1 VQVLRLTP
9 GVYYSYE
16 SFLNA
21 FINTLRVVFS
31 LCKIILIHPK
41 DILSMRNKI
50 ILAMAAAGMMYG
62 ASVFAA
68 DTTPTTAGPF
78 GSGKILFTGTI
89 TNSPCNIAPGDDAIT
104 VPFGQIS
111 YRKLNTADATTES
124 KPFTIHLQ
132 NCAFDPN
139 ETTIAGSAGKMSKVT
154 VSFSGT
160 ADTSGKAYV
169 STGRAQHVG
178 VQLLKSDNTT
188 IIEPNTPMP
197 DTDAQQLQAGN
208 NELNFFARLIALDN
222 GVTSG
227 DVNASVT
234 YTLKYL

>member
-1 VQVLRLTP
+1 MLRLTP

-21 FINTLRVVFS
+21 FINTLIFVFS

-62 ASVFAA
+62 ASVYAV
-68 DTTPTTAGPF
+68 DPPTAGSF
-78 GSGKILFTGTI
+78 GSGKITFTGTI
-89 TNSPCNIAPGDDAIT
+89 TNSPCDIAPGDDAIT

-111 YRKLNTADATTES
+111 YRKLNTADATTDS

-139 ETTIAGSAGKMSKVT
+139 DAGSNPAGSAGKMSKVT

-169 STGRAQHVG
+169 STGSAQHVG
-178 VQLLKSDNTT
+178 VQLLKSDNNSLIT
-188 IIEPNTPMP
+188 PNTPMP
-197 DTDAQQLQAGN
+197 DGEAQQLQAGN
-208 NELNFFARLIALDN
+208 NELNFFARLIALGAD
-222 GVTSG
+222 VTPG

>member
-1 VQVLRLTP
+1 
-9 GVYYSYE
+9 
-16 SFLNA
+16 
-21 FINTLRVVFS
+21 
-31 LCKIILIHPK
+31 
-41 DILSMRNKI
+41 MRNKI

-68 DTTPTTAGPF
+68 DTTLTAGTF

-89 TNSPCNIAPGDDAIT
+89 TNSPCDIAPGDDAIT

-111 YRKLNTADATTES
+111 YRKLNTANATTDS

-169 STGRAQHVG
+169 STGSAQHVG
-178 VQLLKSDNTT
+178 VQLLKGDNTSLIT
-188 IIEPNTPMP
+188 PNTPMP
-197 DTDAQQLQAGN
+197 DGDAQQLQAGN
-208 NELNFFARLIALDN
+208 NELNFFARLIALTDAA
-222 GVTSG
+222 TPG

>member
-1 VQVLRLTP
+1 
-9 GVYYSYE
+9 
-16 SFLNA
+16 
-21 FINTLRVVFS
+21 
-31 LCKIILIHPK
+31 
-41 DILSMRNKI
+41 MRNKI

-68 DTTPTTAGPF
+68 DTTPTAGRPF

-89 TNSPCNIAPGDDAIT
+89 TNSPCDIAPGDDAIT

-111 YRKLNTADATTES
+111 YRKLNTADATTDS

-139 ETTIAGSAGKMSKVT
+139 ETTIVGSAGKMSKVT

-169 STGRAQHVG
+169 STGSAQHVG
-178 VQLLKSDNTT
+178 VQLLKGDNTSLIT
-188 IIEPNTPMP
+188 PNTPMP
-197 DTDAQQLQAGN
+197 DGDAQQLQAGN
-208 NELNFFARLIALDN
+208 NELNFFARLIALTDAA
-222 GVTSG
+222 TPG

>member
-1 VQVLRLTP
+1 
-9 GVYYSYE
+9 
-16 SFLNA
+16 
-21 FINTLRVVFS
+21 
-31 LCKIILIHPK
+31 
-41 DILSMRNKI
+41 MRNKI

-68 DTTPTTAGPF
+68 DTTSTAGPF

-89 TNSPCNIAPGDDAIT
+89 TNSPCDIAPGDDAIT

-169 STGRAQHVG
+169 STGSAQHVG
-178 VQLLKSDNTT
+178 VQLLKGDNTSLIT
-188 IIEPNTPMP
+188 PNTPMP
-197 DTDAQQLQAGN
+197 DGDAQQLQAGS
-208 NELNFFARLIALDN
+208 NELNFFARLIALT
-222 GVTSG
+222 GAATPG

>member
-1 VQVLRLTP
+1 
-9 GVYYSYE
+9 
-16 SFLNA
+16 
-21 FINTLRVVFS
+21 
-31 LCKIILIHPK
+31 
-41 DILSMRNKI
+41 MRNKI

-62 ASVFAA
+62 ASVYAVDPPA
-68 DTTPTTAGPF
+68 TGPF
-78 GSGKILFTGTI
+78 GSGKIIFTGTI
-89 TNSPCNIAPGDDAIT
+89 TNSPCDIAPGDDAIT

-111 YRKLNTADATTES
+111 YRKLSAENATTDS

-139 ETTIAGSAGKMSKVT
+139 DTTVAGSAGKMSKVT

-160 ADTSGKAYV
+160 GDITHKAYI
-169 STGRAQHVG
+169 STGSAEHVG

-197 DTDAQQLQAGN
+197 DADAQQLQAGN
-208 NELNFFARLIALDN
+208 NELKFFARLIALTN
-222 GVTSG
+222 AVTPG
-227 DVNASVT
+227 DVDASVT

>member
-1 VQVLRLTP
+1 MRTKSLLTI
-9 GVYYSYE
+9 G
-16 SFLNA
+16 L
-21 FINTLRVVFS
+21 
-31 LCKIILIHPK
+31 
-41 DILSMRNKI
+41 
-50 ILAMAAAGMMYG
+50 AAAGMMYG

-68 DTTPTTAGPF
+68 GTPPTTGPF
-78 GSGKILFTGTI
+78 GSGKITFTGTI
-89 TNSPCNIAPGDDAIT
+89 TNSPCDIAPGDDAIT

-111 YRKLNTADATTES
+111 YRKLNAADATTDS

-139 ETTIAGSAGKMSKVT
+139 GADVTDANSAGKMSKVT

-169 STGRAQHVG
+169 STGSAQHVG
-178 VQLLKSDNTT
+178 VQLLKSDNTSLIT
-188 IIEPNTPMP
+188 PNTPMP
-197 DTDAQQLQAGN
+197 DGEAQQLQAGN
-208 NELNFFARLIALDN
+208 NELNFFARLIALTDAA
-222 GVTSG
+222 TPG

>member
-1 VQVLRLTP
+1 
-9 GVYYSYE
+9 
-16 SFLNA
+16 
-21 FINTLRVVFS
+21 
-31 LCKIILIHPK
+31 
-41 DILSMRNKI
+41 MRNKI

-68 DTTPTTAGPF
+68 DTTPTAGPF

-89 TNSPCNIAPGDDAIT
+89 TNSPCDIAPGDDAIT

-111 YRKLNTADATTES
+111 YRKLNTANATTDS

-139 ETTIAGSAGKMSKVT
+139 TPDTAGSAGKMSKVT
-154 VSFSGT
+154 VSFSGAANT
-160 ADTSGKAYV
+160 SKKAYTTSGI
-169 STGRAQHVG
+169 AQHVG
-178 VQLLKSDNTT
+178 VQLLKSDNAT
-188 IIEPNTPMP
+188 IIDPNTPMP
-197 DTDAQQLQAGN
+197 DGDAQQLQAGN

-222 GVTSG
+222 GVTPG
-227 DVNASVT
+227 DFNASVT

>member
-1 VQVLRLTP
+1 
-9 GVYYSYE
+9 
-16 SFLNA
+16 
-21 FINTLRVVFS
+21 
-31 LCKIILIHPK
+31 
-41 DILSMRNKI
+41 MRNKI

-68 DTTPTTAGPF
+68 DTTSTAGPF
-78 GSGKILFTGTI
+78 GSGKITFTGTI
-89 TNSPCNIAPGDDAIT
+89 TNSPCDIAPGDDAIT

-111 YRKLNTADATTES
+111 YRKLNTANATTDS

-169 STGRAQHVG
+169 STGSAQHVG
-178 VQLLKSDNTT
+178 VQLLKSDNTSLIT
-188 IIEPNTPMP
+188 PNTPMP
-197 DTDAQQLQAGN
+197 DGDAQQLQTGN
-208 NELNFFARLIALDN
+208 NELNFFARLIALTDAA
-222 GVTSG
+222 TPG

-234 YTLKYL
+234 YILKYL

>member
-1 VQVLRLTP
+1 
-9 GVYYSYE
+9 
-16 SFLNA
+16 
-21 FINTLRVVFS
+21 
-31 LCKIILIHPK
+31 
-41 DILSMRNKI
+41 MRNKI

-68 DTTPTTAGPF
+68 DTTPTVGPF
-78 GSGKILFTGTI
+78 GSGKITFTGTI
-89 TNSPCNIAPGDDAIT
+89 TNSPCDIAPGDDAIT

-111 YRKLNTADATTES
+111 YRKLNTANATTDS

-169 STGRAQHVG
+169 STGSAQHVG
-178 VQLLKSDNTT
+178 MQLLKSDNTSLIT
-188 IIEPNTPMP
+188 PNTPMP
-197 DTDAQQLQAGN
+197 DGDAQQLQAGN
-208 NELNFFARLIALDN
+208 NELNFFARLIALTDAA
-222 GVTSG
+222 TPG

>member
-1 VQVLRLTP
+1 
-9 GVYYSYE
+9 
-16 SFLNA
+16 
-21 FINTLRVVFS
+21 
-31 LCKIILIHPK
+31 
-41 DILSMRNKI
+41 MRNKI

-68 DTTPTTAGPF
+68 DTTSTAGSF

-89 TNSPCNIAPGDDAIT
+89 TNSPCDIAPGDDAIT

-111 YRKLNTADATTES
+111 YRKLNTADATTDS

-169 STGRAQHVG
+169 STGSAQHVG
-178 VQLLKSDNTT
+178 VQLLKSDNTSLIT
-188 IIEPNTPMP
+188 PNTPMP
-197 DTDAQQLQAGN
+197 DGDAQQLQAGN
-208 NELNFFARLIALDN
+208 NELNFFARLIALTDAA
-222 GVTSG
+222 TPG

>member
-1 VQVLRLTP
+1 
-9 GVYYSYE
+9 
-16 SFLNA
+16 
-21 FINTLRVVFS
+21 
-31 LCKIILIHPK
+31 
-41 DILSMRNKI
+41 MRNKI

-68 DTTPTTAGPF
+68 DTTSTAGPF

-89 TNSPCNIAPGDDAIT
+89 TNSPCDIAPDDDAIT

-111 YRKLNTADATTES
+111 YRKLNTANATTDS

-169 STGRAQHVG
+169 STGSAQHVG
-178 VQLLKSDNTT
+178 VQLLKGDNTSLIT
-188 IIEPNTPMP
+188 PNTPMP
-197 DTDAQQLQAGN
+197 DGDAQQLQAGN
-208 NELNFFARLIALDN
+208 NELNFFARLIALTDAA
-222 GVTSG
+222 TPG

>member
-1 VQVLRLTP
+1 
-9 GVYYSYE
+9 
-16 SFLNA
+16 
-21 FINTLRVVFS
+21 
-31 LCKIILIHPK
+31 
-41 DILSMRNKI
+41 MRNKI

-68 DTTPTTAGPF
+68 NTTPTAGPF

-89 TNSPCNIAPGDDAIT
+89 TNSPCDIAPGDDAIT

-111 YRKLNTADATTES
+111 YRKLNTSDATTES

-139 ETTIAGSAGKMSKVT
+139 TPDTAGSAGKMSKVT
-154 VSFSGT
+154 VSFSGAANT
-160 ADTSGKAYV
+160 SKKAYTTSGI
-169 STGRAQHVG
+169 AQHVG
-178 VQLLKSDNTT
+178 VQLLKSDNAT
-188 IIEPNTPMP
+188 IIDPNTPMP
-197 DTDAQQLQAGN
+197 DGDAQQLQAGN

-222 GVTSG
+222 GVTPG
-227 DVNASVT
+227 DFTASVT

>member
-1 VQVLRLTP
+1 
-9 GVYYSYE
+9 
-16 SFLNA
+16 
-21 FINTLRVVFS
+21 
-31 LCKIILIHPK
+31 
-41 DILSMRNKI
+41 MRNKI

-68 DTTPTTAGPF
+68 DTTPTSGPF

-89 TNSPCNIAPGDDAIT
+89 TNSPCDIAPGDDAIT

-169 STGRAQHVG
+169 STGSAQHVG
-178 VQLLKSDNTT
+178 VQLLKGDNTSLIT
-188 IIEPNTPMP
+188 PNTPMP
-197 DTDAQQLQAGN
+197 DGDAQQLQAGN
-208 NELNFFARLIALDN
+208 NELNFFARLIALTDAA
-222 GVTSG
+222 TPG